1 MEINMLINMVTEEIY
16 LINIFVG
23 SNPTSPVSSFLGKRV
38 IKMAS
43 LVAQW

>member
-23 SNPTSPVSSFLGKRV
+23 SSPTRADIYNSHKGR
-38 IKMAS
+38 
-43 LVAQW
+43 